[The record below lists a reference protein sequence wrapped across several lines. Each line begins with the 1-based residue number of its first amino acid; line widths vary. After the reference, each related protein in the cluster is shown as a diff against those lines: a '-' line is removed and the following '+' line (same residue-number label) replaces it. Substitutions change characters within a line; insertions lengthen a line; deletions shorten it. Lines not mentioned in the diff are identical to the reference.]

1 MKYVIIY
8 RVIQEERSVFW
19 KVTVSRCKKKK
30 RVHMNMCLIVNGY
43 QDTAVSV
50 SRPNPVR
57 FLIAGLDEE
66 RSLQNKG

>member
-1 MKYVIIY
+1 MT
-8 RVIQEERSVFW
+8 
-19 KVTVSRCKKKK
+19 VTAKR

-66 RSLQNKG
+66 RSLQNKGGYTRRSARSHFGCCCQHKE